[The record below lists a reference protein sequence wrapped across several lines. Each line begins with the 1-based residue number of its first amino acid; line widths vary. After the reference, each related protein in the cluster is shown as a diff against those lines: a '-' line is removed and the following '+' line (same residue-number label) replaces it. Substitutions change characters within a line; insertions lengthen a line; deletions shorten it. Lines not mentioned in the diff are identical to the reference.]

1 MRVAKSSLY
10 ALLLVPLLRRELDR
24 PGAHECFAVGM
35 VAGAIVVSLAA
46 VWERVAY
53 PGLLNFTDVY
63 RTTALFWEMHVGG
76 AAIDAYLALAT
87 PFVAWALWRAR
98 TRWQWALAALLALVW
113 VYVCLTTFA
122 RGVYLGV
129 LAAV

>member
-1 MRVAKSSLY
+1 MTAAETARVLVEALPYIRLFAGKS
-10 ALLLVPLLRRELDR
+10 
-24 PGAHECFAVGM
+24 
-35 VAGAIVVSLAA
+35 VVVKL
-46 VWERVAY
+46 
-53 PGLLNFTDVY
+53 
-63 RTTALFWEMHVGG
+63 GG

-98 TRWQWALAALLALVW
+98 STWQWGLAALFALVW

-129 LAAV
+129 LTAIVLLAFLRLLGGTGWRRWAGVAAAPSRPSHGIWA